1 MSTSYLIMPGTPLG
15 TSRIFHV
22 IVEGRP
28 ALRVVA
34 DLSDPSRCLTVTA
47 PNGTNVTRTEYPFE
61 VTYDEVRLIED
72 ADGHAVGVVPGLPRV
87 DERSVESFVAT
98 LYRMYA

>member
-1 MSTSYLIMPGTPLG
+1 MTAYLIMPGVPLG

-22 IVEGRP
+22 IVEGQA

-34 DLSDPSRCLTVTA
+34 DLSDPTHRFTVTA

-87 DERSVESFVAT
+87 AEGSIESFVAT
-98 LYRMYA
+98 LCHLYA